1 MDEFFDKLKDGANK
15 AKDNAERLAK
25 EVAKRT
31 QNAITHT
38 KLTIAANE
46 LQNKIKDAYAEIGKT
61 VYEKYLEGT
70 TGDEDLTS
78 SFEQLDKLM
87 DESAVIHE
95 KIAELKNSLK
105 CSECGAFNPA
115 DADYCIKCGS
125 HLVAEAD
132 QDEESDYEID
142 EAFAEAE
149 ADEDDDE
156 EIIIINPKKP
166 E

>member
-1 MDEFFDKLKDGANK
+1 MDEFFDKLKDGASK

-46 LQNKIKDAYAEIGKT
+46 LQNKIKDAYAEIGKS
-61 VYEKYLEGT
+61 VYEKYLEGDT
-70 TGDEDLTS
+70 VDENLKE

-87 DESAVIHE
+87 DETAVIHE

-105 CSECGAFNPA
+105 CPECGAYNPT

-125 HLVAEAD
+125 HLVAEAEPS
-132 QDEESDYEID
+132 EENEYEID
-142 EAFAEAE
+142 DAFAEAE
-149 ADEDDDE
+149 ADEDDED
-156 EIIIINPKKP
+156 IIIINPKKP